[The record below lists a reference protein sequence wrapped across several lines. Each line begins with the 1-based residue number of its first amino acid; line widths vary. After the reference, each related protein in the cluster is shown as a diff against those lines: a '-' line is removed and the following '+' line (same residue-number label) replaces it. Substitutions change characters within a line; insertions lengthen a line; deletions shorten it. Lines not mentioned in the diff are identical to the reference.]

1 MNPLQAPDTIRDLT
15 ILVIEDEVV
24 FRHQICS
31 FLKQRGA
38 LVAEAENGQLGIE
51 LLADLQ
57 PDVVLCDLNMPV
69 VDGHQVIK
77 HILTHCAGTPVVVIS
92 ARHSM
97 DDIGNALRHGA
108 KDYLLK
114 PIDDWPGL
122 EQLILRLAH
131 GNSNDACVDVLD
143 EQLLAESEL
152 AEHLVHFKHSD
163 PASTQ
168 LMHDLIPAARYSF
181 NQYALKVEQQGLSF
195 LPDIYTLDEQHF
207 AFLVVDLSLFK
218 DDSAI
223 TAVLIKSLVNEPF
236 RQFKAGESEMMLSP
250 SKLLTFL
257 NKQLYH
263 AGLSQMLKAMYV
275 VVDTESQDITFANAG
290 FLPPHS
296 ALQSPHPGLA
306 LGVLASARYE
316 QGKAGFDLPMVFDF
330 ESDLL
335 ARLSLTLIAK

>member
-15 ILVIEDEVV
+15 ILVIEDELV

-57 PDVVLCDLNMPV
+57 PDIVLCDLNMPV

-77 HILTHCAGTPVVVIS
+77 HILTHNAETPVVVIS
-92 ARHSM
+92 ARQSM

-122 EQLILRLAH
+122 EQLILRLVH
-131 GNSNDACVDVLD
+131 GNTNDACVDVLD
-143 EQLLAESEL
+143 EQLLAETEL

-168 LMHDLIPAARYSF
+168 LMNDLIPAARYTFS
-181 NQYALKVEQQGLSF
+181 QWVLKVEQQGLSF
-195 LPDIYTLDEQHF
+195 LPDIYTLDEQYF

-236 RQFKAGESEMMLSP
+236 RQYQSGESGMMLSP
-250 SKLLTFL
+250 SALLNYL

-275 VVDTESQDITFANAG
+275 LVDMQSKSIQFANAG
-290 FLPPHS
+290 FLPAHP
-296 ALQSPHPGLA
+296 AMASPHPGLA
-306 LGVLASARYE
+306 LGVLETARYE
-316 QGKAGFDLPMVFDF
+316 QGTMDLSAPIEFTF

-335 ARLSLTLIAK
+335 SQLTLTLMHQ